1 LNSGGLFGATA
12 DWTGSSSMILNGI
25 NGVFTFQTA
34 DADGT
39 VHNITLTGGLSGSGS
54 LNKTGGGTLHLGATN
69 SYSGNTLINAGILA
83 VDAGGSLTSPLIIV
97 GSGTTFDVSAVSG
110 GFMLKAGQTLSGFG
124 SGSVNGIVTTAPTT
138 GLPAP
143 IINPGSNALTGT
155 LTFQNDLVE
164 QGGAINH
171 FDLSGDPLG
180 TGNDF
185 IIVTGNLT
193 VIGTNVIET
202 GGAPQNGAAYALIQY
217 GTFNGDLTNFTTL
230 SGTLSNSV
238 ANKIIYLIAQ
248 SNNHPPTNVTWLG
261 NSVTNNW
268 DMLISTNWSINGTG
282 PATNFVSGDNARFD
296 NTGASYPLVNLVG
309 GVVPGSV
316 TVDSTSD
323 YTFTGAGSITGNGG
337 LTKTNSGK
345 LIILTTNS
353 YTGITTISG
362 GILAVPYLAS
372 GSSACAIG
380 AANSDPANL
389 VINNATLSYFG
400 PSTSI
405 DRGVTLAANSGGSL
419 DITNSTTLTESGTLT
434 GDGGLIKAGPGT
446 LNLTGNGDYTGTTTL
461 SNGTLQVN
469 GPTTI
474 GSGTINFAGGTL
486 TIPHSSS
493 QVFYNNTLNLVANGS
508 LVYVGADA
516 NAVLQ
521 GAWSGSGTLNL
532 NITNSVGICTLNHD
546 ITTNF
551 TGTILLTDN
560 SLGTFRFNS
569 GGGSSGAQ
577 VCTGSPTATFD
588 LGNSFVTLVNRNGGG
603 TNGIYYLGALAG
615 GTNTMLRGGANS
627 GSTASTYQIGGKN
640 IDTTYSG
647 AITNGSGGVGATV
660 AVTKVG
666 TGTLT
671 LNGDLVVTVTLD
683 SVGDEITNYA
693 LGNPI
698 TYTGPTTISNG
709 VLVLITPVTLSNSP
723 TVTLAGTAAVLNAS
737 QMGYISNQFDS
748 DGITVTNQFLVTNG
762 LFEVYSGQTLAGIG
776 TIRGQMLADSGST
789 LNVGLPTGS
798 LTVTNGVELAGT
810 VNMNVNAASSPNSSE
825 IVSPSFTIDGTATLT
840 VTNIGPENAATFQ
853 LFSRAVSF
861 APASVTLPTLT
872 GTNSWVNNLAYDGS
886 ITLVAP
892 PLVTVNPNSTNVTFA
907 VTGAG
912 NTLTL
917 NLSWPADHIGW
928 RLLEQT
934 NPVTV
939 GLVNNTNDWF
949 VVTNATTTN
958 QISIPIN
965 VTNGTAFF
973 RLVYP

>member
-1 LNSGGLFGATA
+1 
-12 DWTGSSSMILNGI
+12 M
-25 NGVFTFQTA
+25 
-34 DADGT
+34 
-39 VHNITLTGGLSGSGS
+39 
-54 LNKTGGGTLHLGATN
+54 
-69 SYSGNTLINAGILA
+69 
-83 VDAGGSLTSPLIIV
+83 
-97 GSGTTFDVSAVSG
+97 
-110 GFMLKAGQTLSGFG
+110 
-124 SGSVNGIVTTAPTT
+124 
-138 GLPAP
+138 
-143 IINPGSNALTGT
+143 
-155 LTFQNDLVE
+155 E

-171 FDLSGDPLG
+171 FDLSGNPSG

-185 IIVTGNLT
+185 IIITSNLT
-193 VIGTNVIET
+193 VSGINTIET
-202 GGAPQNGAAYALIQY
+202 GGAPQNGAVYKLIQY
-217 GTFNGDLTNFTTL
+217 GTFNGDLANFTTL

-268 DMLISTNWSINGTG
+268 DMLTSTNWSINGTG

-296 NTGASYPLVNLVG
+296 NTGASYPLVNIVG
-309 GVVPGSV
+309 GVLPGSI
-316 TVDSTSD
+316 TVDSTFD
-323 YTFTGAGSITGNGG
+323 YTFIGAGSITGGSG
-337 LTKTNSGK
+337 LTKTNSGE
-345 LIILTTNS
+345 LIVLTTNS
-353 YTGITTISG
+353 YTGITTING
-362 GILAVPYLAS
+362 GILAVPYLAN
-372 GSSACAIG
+372 GSSASAIG
-380 AANSDPANL
+380 IANSDPANL
-389 VINNATLSYFG
+389 VINNGTLSYFG
-400 PSTSI
+400 PNASI
-405 DRGVTLAANSGGSL
+405 DRGVTLATGFGGSL
-419 DITNSTTLTESGTLT
+419 DITNGTTLTESGTLT
-434 GDGGLIKAGPGT
+434 GDGGLTKAGQGT
-446 LNLTGNGDYTGTTTL
+446 LNLTGNGAYTGTTTL

-474 GSGTINFAGGTL
+474 GSGEITFAGGTL
-486 TIPHSSS
+486 TVASSSS
-493 QVFYNNTLNLVANGS
+493 QLFYNNTLDVASTGTLNMNGANG
-508 LVYVGADA
+508 
-516 NAVLQ
+516 NNVLQ
-521 GAWSGSGTLNL
+521 GAWAGSGTLSV
-532 NITNSVGICTLNHD
+532 NIPSILGYCTLNHD
-546 ITTNF
+546 MTTNF
-551 TGTILLTDN
+551 TGTILLTDT
-560 SLGTFRFNS
+560 SLGAFRFNS
-569 GGGSSGAQ
+569 GGNSSGAQ

-588 LGNSFVTLVNRNGGG
+588 LGNSFATLLNRNGGG
-603 TNGIYYLGALAG
+603 TNGVYYLGALAG
-615 GTNTMLRGGANS
+615 GTNTALRGSMNAS
-627 GSTASTYQIGGKN
+627 SASTYQIGGKN

-647 AITNGSGGVGATV
+647 AIINGTGGTNATV
-660 AVTKVG
+660 AITKVG

-671 LNGDLVVTVTLD
+671 LNGDLVATVTLD
-683 SVGDEITNYA
+683 SVGDEITNYTLA
-693 LGNPI
+693 NPI
-698 TYTGPTTISNG
+698 AYTGPTTISNG
-709 VLVLITPVTLSNSP
+709 VLALITPVTLSNSP
-723 TVTLAGTAAVLNAS
+723 TVTLAGTTAVLNAS
-737 QMGYISNQFDS
+737 QMGYVSNQFDS

-958 QISIPIN
+958 QISMPIN